1 MDYLIYAGILAAGFV
16 IYKLDRWLERE
27 RESRRDLERR
37 VAELEARP
45 PTNPRLSH
53 RDTMNLENAQAAF
66 LKALLDLD
74 NIQDYLRNGLE
85 WAGKVRTLGEKDDDD
100 DEPAKSRWP

>member
-16 IYKLDRWLERE
+16 IYKLDRWLEKE
-27 RESRRDLERR
+27 RESRKDLERR

-45 PTNPRLSH
+45 LGNPRLSH
-53 RDTMNLENAQAAF
+53 KDNLNIENAMSAV

-74 NIQDYLRNGLE
+74 NIQDYLRTGLK
-85 WAGKVRTLGEKDDDD
+85 WVGKVRGLGEPDDDD
-100 DEPAKSRWP
+100 D